1 MYKINRH
8 KFYMN
13 IIYVV
18 FIVVMLI
25 QERIVSPY
33 FTTVALFNNLIP
45 VNGVQNYIF
54 VMFDRLIIIIV
65 LVVICLVPN
74 VRKLIFKVKEYFEN
88 YINGFIITQE
98 CIHTSENREEIELA
112 NNSSEI
118 SLQEMEEKK
127 YEQNERID

>member
-1 MYKINRH
+1 
-8 KFYMN
+8 MN

-88 YINGFIITQE
+88 YINGFIIT
-98 CIHTSENREEIELA
+98 
-112 NNSSEI
+112 
-118 SLQEMEEKK
+118 
-127 YEQNERID
+127 